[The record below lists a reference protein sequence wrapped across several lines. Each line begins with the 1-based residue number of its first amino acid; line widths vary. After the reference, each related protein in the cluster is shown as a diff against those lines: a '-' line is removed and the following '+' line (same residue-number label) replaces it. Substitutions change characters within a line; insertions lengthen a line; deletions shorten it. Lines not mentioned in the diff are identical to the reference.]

1 MFNSNPLSA
10 ADVAAVVGNQNCGN
24 GFGWGNEWWI
34 IILFALFG
42 WGNGGYGYG
51 GGNVGG
57 RGCCGVATS
66 ADIQRGF
73 DNQTVVNKLNGLEN
87 GLCDGFYAQNTN
99 MLTGFAGVSREIA
112 DCCCTTNRN
121 IDQLRFDTERQH
133 CETRRAIDA
142 NTDRIIGYLTNQE
155 MDRLRAENQ
164 ALRFNAS
171 QAAQNAY
178 LIGEL
183 RPTAK
188 PAYITCSPFSGAYGW
203 NNGGNACG
211 CGCG

>member
-1 MFNSNPLSA
+1 MSENNFAEGVVCGQGMNNGCNSWGSDWIALIFLA
-10 ADVAAVVGNQNCGN
+10 AIFGGG
-24 GFGWGNEWWI
+24 GFGWG
-34 IILFALFG
+34 
-42 WGNGGYGYG
+42 G
-51 GGNVGG
+51 GGGANVFGE
-57 RGCCGVATS
+57 V
-66 ADIQRGF
+66 QRGF
-73 DNQTVVNKLNGLEN
+73 DTTGINNKLNGLEN

-99 MLTGFAGVSREIA
+99 LLNGFAGVSREIA
-112 DCCCTTNRN
+112 SCCCETNRN

-133 CETRRAIDA
+133 CETRRAIDYS
-142 NTDRIIGYLTNQE
+142 TDRIIGYLTNQE

-188 PAYITCSPFSGAYGW
+188 PAYLTCSPFSGAYGW

>member
-1 MFNSNPLSA
+1 MSENNFAEGVVCGQGMNNGCGGWGGDWIALIFLA
-10 ADVAAVVGNQNCGN
+10 ALFGGG
-24 GFGWGNEWWI
+24 GFGWG
-34 IILFALFG
+34 
-42 WGNGGYGYG
+42 G
-51 GGNVGG
+51 GGGANVFGE
-57 RGCCGVATS
+57 V
-66 ADIQRGF
+66 QRGF
-73 DNQTVVNKLNGLEN
+73 DTTGINNKLNGLEN

-99 MLTGFAGVSREIA
+99 LLNGFAGVSREIA
-112 DCCCTTNRN
+112 SCCCETNRN

-133 CETRRAIDA
+133 CETRRAIDCS
-142 NTDRIIGYLTNQE
+142 TDRIIGYLTNQE

-164 ALRFNAS
+164 ALRFSAS

-188 PAYITCSPFSGAYGW
+188 PAYLTCSPFSGAYGW

>member
-1 MFNSNPLSA
+1 MGSE
-10 ADVAAVVGNQNCGN
+10 N
-24 GFGWGNEWWI
+24 GFAEGLACGQSM
-34 IILFALFG
+34 
-42 WGNGGYGYG
+42 NGGYGCGWGGDWIALIFLAAIFG
-51 GGNVGG
+51 GGGWGGGFGGGGANVFGE
-57 RGCCGVATS
+57 V
-66 ADIQRGF
+66 QRGF
-73 DNQTVVNKLNGLEN
+73 DTTGINNKLNGLEN

-99 MLTGFAGVSREIA
+99 LLNGFSGISREIA

-142 NTDRIIGYLTNQE
+142 NTDRILGYLTNQE

-171 QAAQNAY
+171 QSAQNAY
-178 LIGEL
+178 LINEL

-188 PAYITCSPFSGAYGW
+188 PAYITCSPFASAYGW
-203 NNGGNACG
+203 GNGNACG
-211 CGCG
+211 FGCA

>member
-1 MFNSNPLSA
+1 MSENSFSEGF
-10 ADVAAVVGNQNCGN
+10 AVGQGMNGGCG
-24 GFGWGNEWWI
+24 GAWGGDLLAI
-34 IILFALFG
+34 IVLAALFG
-42 WGNGGYGYG
+42 GGGFGGWGGG
-51 GGNVGG
+51 GGNVFGE
-57 RGCCGVATS
+57 V
-66 ADIQRGF
+66 QRGF
-73 DNQTVVNKLNGLEN
+73 DTTGINNKLNGLEN
-87 GLCDGFYAQNTN
+87 GLCDAQNTN
-99 MLTGFAGVSREIA
+99 ILTGFAGVSREIA

-142 NTDRIIGYLTNQE
+142 NTDRILGYLTNQE
-155 MDRLRAENQ
+155 MDRLRTENQ

-188 PAYITCSPFSGAYGW
+188 PAYLTCSPFNGAYGW
-203 NNGGNACG
+203 NNGNACG

>member
-1 MFNSNPLSA
+1 MSDNGFAEGLACGQSMNS
-10 ADVAAVVGNQNCGN
+10 GYGCGG
-24 GFGWGNEWWI
+24 GFGWGGDWI
-34 IILFALFG
+34 ALIFLAAIFGGGG
-42 WGNGGYGYG
+42 WGGGFG
-51 GGNVGG
+51 GGGANVFGE
-57 RGCCGVATS
+57 V
-66 ADIQRGF
+66 QRGF
-73 DNQTVVNKLNGLEN
+73 DTTGINNKLNGLEN

-99 MLTGFAGVSREIA
+99 LLNGFSGISREIA

-142 NTDRIIGYLTNQE
+142 NTDRILGYLTNQE

-171 QAAQNAY
+171 QSAQNAY
-178 LIGEL
+178 LINEL

-188 PAYITCSPFSGAYGW
+188 PAYITCSPFASAYGW
-203 NNGGNACG
+203 GNGNACG
-211 CGCG
+211 FACA

>member
-1 MFNSNPLSA
+1 MSENSFSEGF
-10 ADVAAVVGNQNCGN
+10 AVGQGMNGGCG
-24 GFGWGNEWWI
+24 GAWGGDLLAI
-34 IILFALFG
+34 IVLAALFG
-42 WGNGGYGYG
+42 GGGFGGWGGG
-51 GGNVGG
+51 GGNVFGE
-57 RGCCGVATS
+57 V
-66 ADIQRGF
+66 QRGF
-73 DNQTVVNKLNGLEN
+73 DTTGINNKLNGLEN

-99 MLTGFAGVSREIA
+99 LLNGFAGVSREIA

-142 NTDRIIGYLTNQE
+142 NTDRILGYLTNQE

-203 NNGGNACG
+203 NNGNACG

>member
-1 MFNSNPLSA
+1 MSENSFSEGFAVGQGMNGGYGGGWGGDWLAIIVLA
-10 ADVAAVVGNQNCGN
+10 ALFGGG
-24 GFGWGNEWWI
+24 GFGWG
-34 IILFALFG
+34 G
-42 WGNGGYGYG
+42 G
-51 GGNVGG
+51 GGNVFGE
-57 RGCCGVATS
+57 V
-66 ADIQRGF
+66 QRGF
-73 DNQTVVNKLNGLEN
+73 DTSGINNKLNGLEN

-171 QAAQNAY
+171 QSAQNAY
-178 LIGEL
+178 LINEL

-188 PAYITCSPFSGAYGW
+188 PAYITCSPFNGAYGW
-203 NNGGNACG
+203 NNGNACG
-211 CGCG
+211 CGCGCG